1 MKKNNFWNDAARCGA
16 ILGCVLAISG
26 LLENFMLLAGNTK
39 LFVLLVFEFIAAVVF
54 HYYLLHRFTRNRSML
69 YPQDE
74 GFTFG
79 QGYGFLLAV
88 SGFSGV
94 IVGGVQAIYLHLIVG
109 YSNYV
114 DRYLT
119 SLTDVMARSGGMNA
133 SMESTFSQLVDQMR
147 MAPVPSVISTVWGGI
162 WSNLLF
168 GALFGLI
175 IAGVLARAPRPFDAQ
190 NE

>member
-1 MKKNNFWNDAARCGA
+1 MEKKNFWNDAARCGA
-16 ILGCVLAISG
+16 IIGCILAISG
-26 LLENFMLLAGNTK
+26 VLENLMLLSGSAK
-39 LFVLLVFEFIAAVVF
+39 FYILLVFEFIAVVVL

-69 YPQDE
+69 YTTDE
-74 GFTFG
+74 GFSFG

-88 SGFSGV
+88 SGFSGI

-114 DRYLT
+114 DRYLA
-119 SLTDVMARSGGMNA
+119 SLTDVMAQSGGANA
-133 SMESTFSQLVDQMR
+133 SMESVFSQLVDQMR
-147 MAPVPSVISTVWGGI
+147 AAPIPSVISTVWGGI

-168 GALFGLI
+168 SALFGLI

>member
-1 MKKNNFWNDAARCGA
+1 MEKNNFWNDAARCGA
-16 ILGCVLAISG
+16 IIGCILALSG
-26 LLENFMLLAGNTK
+26 VLENLMLLSGSAK
-39 LFVLLVFEFIAAVVF
+39 FYILLVFEFIAVVVL

-69 YPQDE
+69 YTTDE
-74 GFTFG
+74 GFSFG
-79 QGYGFLLAV
+79 QGYGFLLTV
-88 SGFSGV
+88 SGFSGI

-114 DRYLT
+114 DRYLA
-119 SLTDVMARSGGMNA
+119 SLTDVMAQSGGANA
-133 SMESTFSQLVDQMR
+133 SMESVFSQLVDQMR
-147 MAPVPSVISTVWGGI
+147 AAPVPSVISTVWGGI

>member
-1 MKKNNFWNDAARCGA
+1 MEKNNFWNDAARCGA
-16 ILGCVLAISG
+16 IIGCILALSG
-26 LLENFMLLAGNTK
+26 VLENLMLLSGSAK
-39 LFVLLVFEFIAAVVF
+39 FYILLVFEFIAIVVL

-69 YPQDE
+69 YATDE
-74 GFTFG
+74 GFSFG

-88 SGFSGV
+88 SGFSGI

-114 DRYLT
+114 DRYLA
-119 SLTDVMARSGGMNA
+119 SLTDVMAQSGGANA
-133 SMESTFSQLVDQMR
+133 SMESVFSQLVDQMR
-147 MAPVPSVISTVWGGI
+147 AAPIPSVISTVWGGI